1 MAATRNQRL
10 KRARPS
16 GPGFVRRGRGK
27 GFEYLDW
34 NGTNVT
40 DDALKERFAAL
51 AIPPAWKDVWIAPTE
66 REHIQA
72 IGTDAAGRRQY
83 IYHERWTGR
92 RSSVKYERSLDL
104 GSRMTRVRR
113 AVSRDIAQQED
124 ERLRCLAAAVR
135 LFDHGSLRIGG
146 QRYARDNGSYGVSTL
161 LARHVSVDENSDTV
175 RLKFRGKSGKEW
187 DLLIEDDQ
195 LAAYARDRG
204 GQGGNKR
211 FLSYRVG
218 RKRVGLTSTDINH
231 YIADIAGG
239 EFTAKD
245 FRTWKGTVTAA
256 LSLADAARTVGAS
269 ASDSAKARAVSR
281 AMRETAETLHNT
293 PAMARNSYVDPRVVN
308 RFRRGRVIETGISPD
323 RATVELLTGR

>member
-1 MAATRNQRL
+1 MAGTRNERL
-10 KRARPS
+10 RKARPN
-16 GPGFVRRGRGK
+16 GPGYIRKGRGK

-34 NGTNVT
+34 TGKNVT
-40 DDALKERFAAL
+40 DETMKERFAAL
-51 AIPPAWKDVWIAPTE
+51 AIPPAWADVWIAPTD

-72 IGTDAAGRRQY
+72 IGTDGADRRQY

-113 AVSRDIAQQED
+113 AVSRDIAQRDD

-135 LFDHGSLRIGG
+135 LFDYGSLRIGG
-146 QRYARDNGSYGVSTL
+146 KKYAQDNGSYGVSTL
-161 LARHVSVDENSDTV
+161 LARHVSVDGDTI
-175 RLKFRGKSGKEW
+175 RLRFKGKSGKEW
-187 DLLIEDDQ
+187 DLLLDDDQ
-195 LAAYARDRG
+195 LADYARDRG
-204 GQGGNKR
+204 GHGGNKR

-218 RKRVGLTSTDINH
+218 RKRVGLTSQDINH

-256 LSLADAARTVGAS
+256 ISLAVAGETVSAS
-269 ASDSAKARAVSR
+269 ASDSAKARAISR
-281 AMRETAETLHNT
+281 AMRETADTLHNT
-293 PAMARNSYVDPRVVN
+293 PAMARNSYVDPRVIN
-308 RFRRGRVIETGISPD
+308 RFRRGRVIKSGVSPD
-323 RATVELLTGR
+323 RATVKLLSSR

>member
-1 MAATRNQRL
+1 MAGPSTPRL
-10 KRARPS
+10 KRARPN
-16 GPGFVRRGRGK
+16 GPGYIRKGRGK

-34 NGTNVT
+34 NGANVT
-40 DDALKERFAAL
+40 DDALKARFDAL
-51 AIPPAWKDVWIAPTE
+51 AIPPAWKDVWIAPTD

-83 IYHERWTGR
+83 IYHERWADR
-92 RSSVKYERSLDL
+92 RASEKYERSLDL
-104 GSRMTRVRR
+104 GSRMSRVRR
-113 AVSRDIAQQED
+113 AVSRDIAQRED

-146 QRYARDNGSYGVSTL
+146 SKYARDNKSYGVSTL
-161 LARHVSVDENSDTV
+161 LARHVSVEEDSDTV

-187 DLLIEDDQ
+187 DLLIDDDQ
-195 LAAYARDRG
+195 LADYARDRG
-204 GQGGNKR
+204 GQGGDKR

-218 RKRVGLTSTDINH
+218 RKRVGLTSEDINR

-256 LSLADAARTVGAS
+256 LSLAAAGQTVGAAS
-269 ASDSAKARAVSR
+269 SDSAKARAVSR
-281 AMRETAETLHNT
+281 AMRETAEALHNT
-293 PAMARNSYVDPRVVN
+293 PAMARSSYVDPRVVN
-308 RFRRGRVIETGISPD
+308 RFRRGRTIETGISPD
-323 RATVELLTGR
+323 RATVQLLSRR